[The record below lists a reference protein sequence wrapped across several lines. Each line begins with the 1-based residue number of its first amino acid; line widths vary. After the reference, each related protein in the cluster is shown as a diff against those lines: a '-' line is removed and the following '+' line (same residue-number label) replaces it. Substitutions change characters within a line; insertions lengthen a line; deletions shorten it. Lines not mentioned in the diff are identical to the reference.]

1 MLQKH
6 QLVNE
11 RRNSMFKKDE
21 KVPTRLL
28 VTRGDRGSVYATAT
42 DLVTNKPYV
51 FQPEDK
57 VSFVVVPENGYSDG
71 AVLRKDIIVTEET
84 TEVEIPLTAEDTKI
98 EDIIDEYKDYWYNVV
113 LNDDVTFIG
122 SDETGEKVLRLFP
135 EPGEGNE

>member
-6 QLVNE
+6 LLVNE

-113 LNDDVTFIG
+113 LNDDITFIG

>member
-1 MLQKH
+1 
-6 QLVNE
+6 
-11 RRNSMFKKDE
+11 MFKKDE

-51 FQPEDK
+51 FQPKDK

>member
-1 MLQKH
+1 
-6 QLVNE
+6 
-11 RRNSMFKKDE
+11 MFKKDE

-113 LNDDVTFIG
+113 LNDDITFIG

>member
-113 LNDDVTFIG
+113 LNDDITFIG